1 MEAAGLAFGVA
12 GVTGIVTS
20 CITIWEYIS
29 TARCAPDDLK
39 FFLGQIYL
47 ETFSFFSWCQ
57 LTGLWDKVVEAQ
69 SDPGTAASA
78 ASQIQPRPRREDL
91 ALSSEGIN
99 DVFDKAVE
107 SNMKS
112 VQQYLELAKTLLQE
126 YGAIE
131 PRKRNRLRKRNVL
144 QEFTEASQALET
156 ATAKEHRVKAW
167 DKTKWA
173 VSGQHSSEEILGKL
187 RASNQGLFRLLELV
201 DHPRAQELWRLL
213 QMGASVPILS
223 RAVIESPALQA
234 SSRPLTTQEST
245 IVGIS
250 QLSERERQIA
260 RPGAGWAVVQSNT
273 APYLKE
279 GDFTIP
285 EDDHDGP
292 TPERQNASFRGK
304 AVVIEWRY
312 YSSRLSPDA
321 RELLRS
327 RIGHLVL
334 QLKQSS
340 STPGFLIPPCLGFFH
355 SEPRCRYGIVFQT
368 KTGGGRAPR
377 TLYDCLM
384 DDHCDKS
391 QEGRDLGARLRL
403 ARQLVANMFRF
414 FTVGWIHKNVRS
426 SSFVFLGP
434 EPADRLELADVYF
447 LGFGRARSDTPST
460 QTELHPSALKEI
472 QSSREW
478 RLYCH
483 PDRDPWRTENPEN
496 PDPSRPTMSQMHHDA
511 FGLGII
517 LLEIALWAPVTK
529 ICSSKQSVEMFH
541 SHVLKDRL
549 DTIRFNMGGGY
560 AEVIRRLLKGDFGIL
575 PNQGESWED
584 DRILFLDAFEKTIV
598 VPMETLFH

>member
-29 TARCAPDDLK
+29 TARHAPDDLQ

-57 LTGLWDKVVEAQ
+57 LTGLWDKVIEAQ
-69 SDPGTAASA
+69 SDPGTAAS
-78 ASQIQPRPRREDL
+78 QTQPRPRRQDL
-91 ALSSEGIN
+91 ALSTNGIN

-107 SNMKS
+107 SSMKS
-112 VQQYLELAKTLLQE
+112 VQQYLDLAKTLLQD

-131 PRKRNRLRKRNVL
+131 PRKRNRLRKRNLL

-156 ATAKEHRVKAW
+156 ATAKGHRTTTW
-167 DKTKWA
+167 DKAKWA
-173 VSGQHSSEEILGKL
+173 ASGHKASEEILGKL
-187 RASNQGLFRLLELV
+187 RASNQGLFRLLEMV

-234 SSRPLTTQEST
+234 SSKPLTDQEST
-245 IVGIS
+245 LVAIG
-250 QLSERERQIA
+250 QLSERERQI
-260 RPGAGWAVVQSNT
+260 RQPGAGWAAVEASA

-285 EDDHDGP
+285 EDDEP

-327 RIGHLVL
+327 RISHLVV

-340 STPGFLIPPCLGFFH
+340 STPGFLVPPCLGFFH

-368 KTGGGRAPR
+368 KTGDGRAPR
-377 TLYDCLM
+377 TLYDCLTE
-384 DDHCDKS
+384 DHRDKS
-391 QEGRDLGARLRL
+391 QVGRDLAARLHL
-403 ARQLVANMFRF
+403 SRQLVANMFRF

-426 SSFVFLGP
+426 SSFVFFDP

-447 LGFGRARSDTPST
+447 LGFGRARSDTPTT

-483 PDRDPWRTENPEN
+483 PDRDPWRPENPE
-496 PDPSRPTMSQMHHDA
+496 PSRPTMSQMHHDA
-511 FGLGII
+511 FGLGIV
-517 LLEIALWAPVTK
+517 LLEIALWAPITK
-529 ICSSKQSVEMFH
+529 ICSSKQSVEVFH
-541 SHVLKDRL
+541 RDVLKDRL

-560 AEVIRRLLKGDFGIL
+560 AEVVRRLLKGDFGIS
-575 PNQGESWED
+575 PNQGESWEEN
-584 DRILFLDAFEKTIV
+584 RILFLKAFETTIV
-598 VPMETLFH
+598 LPMETLFP